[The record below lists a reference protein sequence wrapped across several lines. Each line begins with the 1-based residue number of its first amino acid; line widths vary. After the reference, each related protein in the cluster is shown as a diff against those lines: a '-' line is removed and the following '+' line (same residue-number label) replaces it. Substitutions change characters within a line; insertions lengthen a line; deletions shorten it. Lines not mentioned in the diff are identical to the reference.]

1 MVETVLFLRGT
12 TMKKLKVLR
21 AAIPATALVVALLS
35 AGALS
40 AQTLQGDS
48 IPAASGGPI
57 VVHPMYHATF
67 AMSWNG
73 KVIYVDPA
81 PAPGAALGSTATAA
95 FKGLPPANII
105 LVTDIHGD
113 HFNAASLTDLA
124 GPNTRIVAPQ
134 AVIDQM
140 PDALKAKA
148 TAVANGQTV
157 TVDTI
162 PIEGVPM
169 YNITE
174 DRLKF
179 HNKGRGNGYV
189 VTLGGRRVYIAGDT
203 EAHPE
208 MKALKSIDV
217 AFIPFNL
224 PYTMTPEQA
233 AEGVLAFKPRIVYPY
248 HYRGSDMAAFAK
260 AVSADKNIEI
270 RQRNW
275 YPAN

>member
-1 MVETVLFLRGT
+1 MNMSTAFRVSL
-12 TMKKLKVLR
+12 
-21 AAIPATALVVALLS
+21 AAAVCALALVPAS
-35 AGALS
+35 PAA
-40 AQTLQGDS
+40 AQALQGDS

-73 KVIYVDPA
+73 RVIYVDPA
-81 PAPGAALGSTATAA
+81 PAPGAPQGSTATAA
-95 FKGLPPANII
+95 FKGLPPPNII

-113 HFNAASLTDLA
+113 HFNAATLA
-124 GPNTRIVAPQ
+124 ELGGANTRIVAPQ

-140 PDALKAKA
+140 PDALKSRV

-162 PIEGVPM
+162 GIEGVPM

-179 HNKGRGNGYV
+179 HDKGRGNGYV

-208 MKALKSIDV
+208 MKALKGIDV
-217 AFIPFNL
+217 AFVPMNL

-248 HYRGSDMAAFAK
+248 HHRGSDVAAFAK
-260 AVSADKNIEI
+260 LVGADPGIEV
-270 RQRNW
+270 RQRTW
-275 YPAN
+275 YP

>member
-1 MVETVLFLRGT
+1 MHTPNVLRIAAVTVLAIVTVASRPAAAQA
-12 TMKKLKVLR
+12 LK
-21 AAIPATALVVALLS
+21 
-35 AGALS
+35 
-40 AQTLQGDS
+40 GDS
-48 IPAASGGPI
+48 IPAATGGPI
-57 VVHPMYHATF
+57 IVQPIHHATL

-73 KVIYVDPA
+73 RTIYVDPA
-81 PAPGAALGSTATAA
+81 PAPGAPEGSTGAAA
-95 FKGLPPANII
+95 FKGLPAANII

-113 HFNAASLTDLA
+113 HFHAPTLAELA

-140 PDALKAKA
+140 PEPLKAKT

-169 YNITE
+169 YNVTE

-179 HNKGRGNGYV
+179 HNKGRGNGYI
-189 VTLGGRRVYIAGDT
+189 VTLGGERVYIAGDT

-208 MKALKSIDV
+208 MRGLKDIDV
-217 AFIPFNL
+217 AFVPMNL

-233 AEGVLAFKPRIVYPY
+233 AEGVLAFSPRIVYPY
-248 HYRGSDMAAFAK
+248 HFGQSDVAAFAK
-260 AVSADKNIEI
+260 LVAKNPNIEV
-270 RQRNW
+270 RQRTW
-275 YPAN
+275 YR

>member
-1 MVETVLFLRGT
+1 
-12 TMKKLKVLR
+12 MKKLMAFCAAATVAVLALAPAMVVLSPGS
-21 AAIPATALVVALLS
+21 AA
-35 AGALS
+35 
-40 AQTLQGDS
+40 AQALQGDS
-48 IPAASGGPI
+48 IPAATGGPI
-57 VVHPMYHATF
+57 VIHPMYHATF

-81 PAPGAALGSTATAA
+81 PAPGAAQGSTATAA
-95 FKGLPPANII
+95 FKGMPPANII

-113 HFNAASLTDLA
+113 HFSAPSLAELA

-140 PDALKAKA
+140 PDALKARA

-162 PIEGVPM
+162 PVEGVPM

-189 VTLGGRRVYIAGDT
+189 VTLGGRRIYIAGDT
-203 EAHPE
+203 EAIPE
-208 MKALKSIDV
+208 MKALKGITV
-217 AFIPFNL
+217 AFVPMNL

-233 AEGVLAFKPRIVYPY
+233 AEGVLAFKPTIVYPY
-248 HYRGSDMAAFAK
+248 HSRGSDVAAFAK
-260 AVSADKNIEI
+260 VVAADKTIEV

-275 YPAN
+275 YP

>member
-1 MVETVLFLRGT
+1 MRTSEE
-12 TMKKLKVLR
+12 TMKTHMASRIVSAAAVL
-21 AAIPATALVVALLS
+21 ALLVPV
-35 AGALS
+35 APVS
-40 AQTLQGDS
+40 AQALQGDS
-48 IPAASGGPI
+48 IPAPTGGPVI
-57 VVHPMYHATF
+57 VHPMYHGTVVL
-67 AMSWNG
+67 SWNG
-73 KVIYVDPA
+73 KIIYVDPA
-81 PAPGAALGSTATAA
+81 PGPGAAQGSTATAA
-95 FKGLPPANII
+95 FKGVPAANII

-113 HFNAASLTDLA
+113 HFNAQTLAELA

-140 PDALKAKA
+140 PEPLKAKT

-189 VTLGGRRVYIAGDT
+189 VTLGGLRVYLAGDT

-208 MKALKSIDV
+208 MTALKAIDV
-217 AFIPFNL
+217 AFVPMNL
-224 PYTMTPEQA
+224 PYTMTPQQA
-233 AEGVLAFKPRIVYPY
+233 AEGVLAFKPKMVYPY
-248 HYRGSDMAAFAK
+248 HYGDSDTAAFAK
-260 AVSADKNIEI
+260 LVAADPSIEV

-275 YPAN
+275 YP